1 MITYWFATGSQG
13 KYNILYGNQIF
24 HALQLQMIQISTFPF
39 HLAIAWLENTTA
51 KKVHCAPIFI
61 FTLATQWWCKRFILN
76 CCNFKLTFHLYGRV
90 CSLTDGERKGE
101 DDERRKYNLI
111 RERTWFVG
119 LNVVLPLRPGV
130 AKLEKVAFDK

>member
-1 MITYWFATGSQG
+1 M
-13 KYNILYGNQIF
+13 
-24 HALQLQMIQISTFPF
+24 
-39 HLAIAWLENTTA
+39 
-51 KKVHCAPIFI
+51 
-61 FTLATQWWCKRFILN
+61 
-76 CCNFKLTFHLYGRV
+76 LTV
-90 CSLTDGERKGE
+90 GERKGE